1 MFADGL
7 GAPGRVVLLHSNDL
21 HSRLEQY
28 AKISSLIAEE
38 RARYG
43 ADRVLVL
50 DAGDHMDRM
59 RKETEGTGGRV
70 NIALLNE
77 AAVDAVTLGNNE
89 GLSWTRETLDE
100 LYGACA
106 RFPVVCANMVRESD
120 GGRPSWMHTSVLV
133 RKGGITFG
141 ITGATAAFREFYREL
156 GWRMLDPVEAV
167 AGEVRRLRPAADIVV
182 VLSHLGLPMDRRLA
196 EEIEG
201 IDLILGGHTHHLLEE
216 PLVIGRTTVL
226 AAGKF
231 GDWLGRVEIGR
242 RADGRIFDIRAS
254 VVPVNGADERPEA
267 AGLIARGLA
276 EAEAALSRVEA
287 VLASPLE
294 AFEDRESPLANLLAA
309 ALRRHTGAE
318 IGLVNAG
325 QLLGGL
331 PAGGVTTGRLHA
343 ICPSPINPCRMT
355 LTGRLIRQ
363 ALEEALLA
371 DWIGRPIR
379 GYGFRGERL
388 GTLAVDGL
396 TIVYD
401 PDGPPFGKLRE
412 VTAEDGPLEDDR
424 PYTVGTIDMFT
435 FGVGYES
442 LKLGTDIRLYLPE
455 FIRDLLAEALADAA
469 FVADAR
475 RSRWIAASGGEHLQ
489 GKPRGHYNKYIDFN
503 RTQRR
508 G

>member
-1 MFADGL
+1 MRADGPQHA
-7 GAPGRVVLLHSNDL
+7 GAVLLLHSNDL

-28 AKISSLIAEE
+28 AKISTHIAEA
-38 RARYG
+38 RNRYG

-50 DAGDHMDRM
+50 DVGDHMDRM

-70 NIALLNE
+70 NIELLNE

-89 GLSWTRETLDE
+89 GLTWTMDTLDA
-100 LYGACA
+100 LYGGHA
-106 RFPVVCANMVRESD
+106 RFPVACANMVRESD
-120 GGRPSWMHTSVLV
+120 GGRPSWMKPAVFL
-133 RKGGITFG
+133 KKNGITFG
-141 ITGATAAFREFYREL
+141 ITGVTAAFRDFYREL
-156 GWRMLDPVEAV
+156 GWRMLDPVETA
-167 AGEVRRLRPAADIVV
+167 AEQIRRLRPQADIVI

-216 PLVIGRTTVL
+216 PLVIGETVIL
-226 AAGKF
+226 ATGKF
-231 GDWLGRVEIGR
+231 GDYLGRVEIER
-242 RADGRIFDIRAS
+242 RADGRGFTFRAS
-254 VVPVNGADERPEA
+254 VMPMDEAAERPEA
-267 AGLIARGLA
+267 ASVIARGLA
-276 EAEAALSRVEA
+276 EAESALSRIAA
-287 VLASPLE
+287 VLAAPLE
-294 AFEDRESPLANLLAA
+294 AFDDRESPLPNLLAA
-309 ALRRHTGAE
+309 TLRRHTGAE

-325 QLLGGL
+325 QLIGGL

-355 LTGRLIRQ
+355 LTGRHIRQ

-379 GYGFRGERL
+379 GFGFRGERL

-396 TIVYD
+396 AIVYD

-412 VTAEDGPLEDDR
+412 VTAGGEPLRDDR
-424 PYTVGTIDMFT
+424 SYTVGTIDMFT

-455 FIRDLLAEALADAA
+455 FIRDVLAAGLADAA
-469 FVADAR
+469 AVEDAH
-475 RSRWIAASGGEHLQ
+475 RSRWFALSGGEHLHGMPPGQ
-489 GKPRGHYNKYIDFN
+489 YNEN
-503 RTQRR
+503 RLKHNIQ
-508 G
+508 

>member
-1 MFADGL
+1 
-7 GAPGRVVLLHSNDL
+7 VLLLHTNDL

-28 AKISSLIAEE
+28 AKIAARIAE
-38 RARYG
+38 ARSRHG

-50 DAGDHMDRM
+50 DVGDHMDRM

-70 NIALLNE
+70 NIDLLNA

-89 GLSWTRETLDE
+89 GLSWTMDTLDE
-100 LYGACA
+100 LFGGHA
-106 RFPVVCANMVRESD
+106 RFPVVCANMVRLSD
-120 GGRPSWMHTSVLV
+120 GQRPAWMKPSVLV
-133 RKGGITFG
+133 EKGGITFG
-141 ITGATAAFREFYREL
+141 ITGATAAFYEFYREL

-167 AGEVRRLRPAADIVV
+167 AGQVRGLRSRADIVV
-182 VLSHLGLPMDRRLA
+182 VLSHLGLSLDRRLA
-196 EEIEG
+196 EEIDG

-216 PLVIGRTTVL
+216 PLVVGKTVIL
-226 AAGKF
+226 ATGKF

-242 RADGRIFDIRAS
+242 RADGGGFEFRAS
-254 VVPVNGADERPEA
+254 VVPMAEAEAGPEA
-267 AGLIARGLA
+267 AGVIARGLA

-287 VLASPLE
+287 VLAAPLE
-294 AFEDRESPLANLLAA
+294 ACNDRESPLPNLLAA

-331 PAGGVTTGRLHA
+331 AAGGVTTGRLHA

-355 LTGRLIRQ
+355 LHGRHIRQ

-371 DWIGRPIR
+371 EWIERPIR

-396 TIVYD
+396 RILYD

-412 VTAEDGPLEDDR
+412 VTAGGEPLVDDR

-435 FGVGYES
+435 FGIGYES

-455 FIRDLLAEALADAA
+455 FIRDILAAALADAA
-469 FVADAR
+469 SVADAH
-475 RSRWIAASGGEHLQ
+475 RSRWLALSGGGHLQ
-489 GKPRGHYNKYIDFN
+489 GTPPGQYNNYIEMKQN
-503 RTQRR
+503 RQ
-508 G
+508 

>member
-1 MFADGL
+1 MRADGL
-7 GAPGRVVLLHSNDL
+7 MHPGRVLLLHSNDL

-28 AKISSLIAEE
+28 AKISRQIADA
-38 RARYG
+38 RNRYG

-50 DAGDHMDRM
+50 DVGDHMDRM

-70 NIALLNE
+70 NIELLNA

-89 GLSWTRETLDE
+89 GLSWTMDTLDA
-100 LYGACA
+100 LYGGHA

-120 GGRPSWMHTSVLV
+120 GGRPSWMKTSVLV
-133 RKGGITFG
+133 QKGGIMFG

-156 GWRMLDPVEAV
+156 GWRMLDPADAI
-167 AGEVRRLRPAADIVV
+167 AGEVSRLRQKADIVV

-196 EEIEG
+196 EEIGG

-216 PLVIGRTTVL
+216 PLVVGETVIL
-226 AAGKF
+226 ATGKF

-242 RADGRIFDIRAS
+242 RADGRGFTFNAS
-254 VVPVNGADERPEA
+254 VVPVAETEEHPAA

-276 EAEAALSRVEA
+276 EAESALSRVEA
-287 VLASPLE
+287 VLAEPLK
-294 AFEDRESPLANLLAA
+294 ALDDRESPLPNLLAA

-355 LTGRLIRQ
+355 LTGRDIRQ

-371 DWIGRPIR
+371 DWIERPIR

-401 PDGPPFGKLRE
+401 PGGPPFGKLRD
-412 VTAEDGPLEDDR
+412 VTAAGEPLRDDR
-424 PYTVGTIDMFT
+424 LYTVGTIDMFT

-455 FIRDLLAEALADAA
+455 FIRDILAVELADAA
-469 FVADAR
+469 SVADAH
-475 RSRWIAASGGEHLQ
+475 RSRWIAAPGGAHLQ
-489 GKPRGHYNKYIDFN
+489 GTAPGQYNNDIGLKQN
-503 RTQRR
+503 SQ
-508 G
+508 